1 LTIGGKLLQ
10 HSNTRELIFRIPDL
24 ITYIS
29 SITPLQPGDIISTG
43 TPSEV
48 GLGRT
53 PHRWLRP
60 AETIITEIEKIGQL
74 INPVIAEA

>member
-1 LTIGGKLLQ
+1 MV
-10 HSNTRELIFRIPDL
+10 SNVPLCAAMIEELAHL
-24 ITYIS
+24 
-29 SITPLQPGDIISTG
+29 TG
-43 TPSEV
+43 TPSGV

-60 AETIITEIEKIGQL
+60 GETITEIERIGQL

>member
-1 LTIGGKLLQ
+1 
-10 HSNTRELIFRIPDL
+10 
-24 ITYIS
+24 
-29 SITPLQPGDIISTG
+29 
-43 TPSEV
+43 V

-60 AETIITEIEKIGQL
+60 GETIITEIEGIGQL